1 MRWEGPRSG
10 FESSS
15 GGSGAYIWAL
25 GAFQGLPSL
34 HLGPWGPGI
43 RRLRRQRTNS
53 RHPIRPPSHRAQQQ
67 DTSLQ
72 DPSLRLVVLLFCS
85 QSIQLHSCPFWCFDI
100 GSGSSIYT
108 ITLYTS
114 QLFNDLN
121 QNPLIPCRCD
131 VLNLISLIPDLTAEK
146 AIRGA
151 FTKVLSTRMAPSSS
165 HASWRRQSRFN
176 LFLFKVVWRSS

>member
-15 GGSGAYIWAL
+15 GGSGTYIWAL
-25 GAFQGLPSL
+25 GAFQGYRLPNL
-34 HLGPWGPGI
+34 HLGPWGPEI

-53 RHPIRPPSHRAQQQ
+53 RHRRHAIRPLSHRAQQQ

-100 GSGSSIYT
+100 GSGSNIYT

-165 HASWRRQSRFN
+165 HAS
-176 LFLFKVVWRSS
+176 

>member
-15 GGSGAYIWAL
+15 GGSGTYIWAL
-25 GAFQGLPSL
+25 GAFQGYRLPNL

-53 RHPIRPPSHRAQQQ
+53 RHRRHAIRPPSHRAQQQ

-72 DPSLRLVVLLFCS
+72 DPSLRLVVLFFCS

-100 GSGSSIYT
+100 GSGSNIYT
-108 ITLYTS
+108 LTSVLLYTN
-114 QLFNDLN
+114 QLFNDLH

-165 HASWRRQSRFN
+165 HAS
-176 LFLFKVVWRSS
+176 